1 MSTAR
6 SFFSAA
12 EQKKI
17 TQAIKE
23 AEKLTSGEIR
33 VHIEDTFKGDIFDR
47 AVYVFEKLNMHKTKE
62 RNGVLIYLAVKSRQ
76 FVIIG
81 DAGINSKVGQNFWDD
96 VKEQMLAHFKNGL
109 FTEGLCQAINSAG
122 EKLMKYFPYNTLDE
136 NELSDDISFNNKF

>member
-1 MSTAR
+1 MNTAR

-12 EQKKI
+12 EQKRI

-33 VHIEDTFKGDIFDR
+33 VHIEGTFKGDIFDR
-47 AVYVFEKLNMHKTKE
+47 AVYVFEKLNMHKTKD
-62 RNGVLIYLAVKSRQ
+62 RNGVLIYLAIKSRQ

-96 VKEQMLAHFKNGL
+96 VKEKMMAHFKNGQ
-109 FTEGLCQAINSAG
+109 FTEGLCLAINKIG
-122 EKLMKYFPYNTLDE
+122 EKLMAFFPYNEADV
-136 NELSDDISFNNKF
+136 NELSDEISFNN

>member
-47 AVYVFEKLNMHKTKE
+47 AVYVFEKLNMHKTKD

-81 DAGINSKVGQNFWDD
+81 DAGINSKVEPNFWDD
-96 VKEQMLAHFKNGL
+96 VKENMLSYFKEEK
-109 FTEGLCQAINSAG
+109 FAEGLCIAIQKTG
-122 EKLMKYFPYNTLDE
+122 EKLKTFFPYNKDDI
-136 NELSDDISFNNKF
+136 NELPDDISFES

>member
-47 AVYVFEKLNMHKTKE
+47 AVYVFEKLNMHKTKD

-96 VKEQMLAHFKNGL
+96 VKELMLAHFKSEQ
-109 FTEGLCQAINSAG
+109 FTVGLCQAIAKTG
-122 EKLMKYFPYNTLDE
+122 EKLMAFFPHYESDQ
-136 NELSDDISFNNKF
+136 NELGDDISFDNKL